1 MSQTI
6 NHQLIQLYS
15 RPECHLCDEAELM
28 LHALN
33 LSDQFEI
40 VDIEPNLKLLQ
51 RYGDKVPVL
60 RFPNSEEL
68 HWPFSA
74 EEIKALSSQ

>member
-1 MSQTI
+1 MSQSA

-28 LHALN
+28 LHALS
-33 LSDQFEI
+33 LTDQFEK
-40 VDIEPNLKLLQ
+40 VDIEPDLKLLQ

-60 RFPNSEEL
+60 RFANGKEL
-68 HWPFSA
+68 HWPFNA
-74 EEIKALSSQ
+74 EEIKTLSNQ